1 LIVLNK
7 IKKVFGKIDKSLAVR
22 CLACGLVVSMACSL
36 CTFNSHYNNIKE
48 NVLRLH
54 VLANSD
60 SQKDQDL
67 KLKVRDALL
76 LASNEVFSDCKTSYE
91 AMSVAKQNIKTFT
104 DIAQKTVLENGY
116 DYSVRVEIADTFFE
130 NRQYDDF
137 TLPAGNYEA
146 LRVLIGSGEGKN
158 WWCVMFPAVC
168 LPAASER
175 DSISCVLDDTET
187 DMVKAPSRYVARFK
201 VVEIYEK
208 LRNKFSKY
216 F

>member
-1 LIVLNK
+1 MILKN
-7 IKKVFGKIDKSLAVR
+7 IKRGFKKIDKALALR
-22 CLACGLVVSMACSL
+22 CLACGFVISIACSL
-36 CTFNSHYNNIKE
+36 CTFNAHCDNIKQ

-60 SQKDQDL
+60 QTYDQEL

-76 LASNEVFSDCKTSYE
+76 VASDDIFADCKTSAE
-91 AMSVAKQNIKTFT
+91 AATAAKDNITALT
-104 DIAQKTVLENGY
+104 EIAQNVISENGY
-116 DYSVRVEIADTFFE
+116 DYSVKVEVADTFFE

-146 LRVLIGSGEGKN
+146 LRVLIGEGKGKN

-168 LPAASER
+168 LPAATEN
-175 DSISCVLDDTET
+175 DNISCVLDDTET
-187 DMVKAPSRYVARFK
+187 DMVKEPNRYVARFK
-201 VVEIYEK
+201 IVELYEK
-208 LRNKFSKY
+208 VRNKFSKY